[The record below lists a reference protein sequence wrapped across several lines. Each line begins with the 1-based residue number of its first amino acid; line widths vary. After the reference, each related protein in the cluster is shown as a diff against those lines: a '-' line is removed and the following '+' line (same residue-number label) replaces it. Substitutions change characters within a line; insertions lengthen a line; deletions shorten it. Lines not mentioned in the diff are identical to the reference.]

1 MPHQKIN
8 KLSETGLTCQTK
20 MVVFMND
27 RPLVDVDFLLMFEIE
42 TWLTC
47 QATVAVLIKH

>member
-8 KLSETGLTCQTK
+8 KLSETGLTSLTYQTK
-20 MVVFMND
+20 MLVFM
-27 RPLVDVDFLLMFEIE
+27 LMFEIE

-47 QATVAVLIKH
+47 QATMAVLKNH